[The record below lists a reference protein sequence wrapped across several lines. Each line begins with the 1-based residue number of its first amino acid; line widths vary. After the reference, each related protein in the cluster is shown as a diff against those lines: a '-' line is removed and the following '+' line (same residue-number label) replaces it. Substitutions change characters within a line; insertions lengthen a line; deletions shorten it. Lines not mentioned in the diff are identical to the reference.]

1 MLFRKA
7 THSYNELKSYMMA
20 NKLRVSTKFKVKVL
34 LYKVL
39 LLYYITTKT
48 NMILFF

>member
-1 MLFRKA
+1 MRFRKA

-34 LYKVL
+34 L
-39 LLYYITTKT
+39 LYNCEYYDK
-48 NMILFF
+48 N